1 MMMKSPADIHFNLLR
16 LNIKIDI
23 EESKSQRQKIKTIRL
38 DSHEKSAIKSHF
50 ALIYSEISTEKRP
63 IKLTNAHNLAI
74 LDVDWRNSAET
85 FSMRET
91 RAAP

>member
-23 EESKSQRQKIKTIRL
+23 EESESQRQKIKTIRLEL

-50 ALIYSEISTEKRP
+50 ALIYSKISTEKRL
-63 IKLTNAHNLAI
+63 IKLTNAHNRAI
-74 LDVDWRNSAET
+74 LDVD
-85 FSMRET
+85 
-91 RAAP
+91 